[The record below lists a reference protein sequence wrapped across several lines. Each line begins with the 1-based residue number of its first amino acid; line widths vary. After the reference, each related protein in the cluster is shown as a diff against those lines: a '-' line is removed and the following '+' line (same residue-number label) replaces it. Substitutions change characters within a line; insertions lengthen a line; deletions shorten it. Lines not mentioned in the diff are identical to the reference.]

1 MNWLTDYV
9 RPKIKALVRSNR
21 PEVPENLWVHC
32 PSCEHMIFH
41 RDLESNQ
48 RVCSHCG
55 HHFRVGPEFRF
66 KALFDE
72 GSWTR
77 IELPKAPTDPLKFR
91 DRKRYVERLK
101 EAQSRTGSPD
111 AIEAAHGRIEGL
123 PAVIAVMNFDF
134 MAGSMGCALGEG
146 MLAAARLA
154 VLQEAAF
161 IVVTASGGA
170 RMQEGALSLM
180 QMPRTT
186 IAVEEVKE
194 AGLPY
199 IAVLTDPTTGGVTA
213 SFAML
218 GDIAIAEPGAQIGF
232 AGRRVIEQT
241 IRENLPEDFQKA
253 EYLLEH
259 GMIDMVVHRFE
270 LRAMLARLLRLLL
283 RPDLDP
289 DAEPPVERV
298 RRPAEGDG
306 LEHAAKRWSRS
317 RPSGATAVTTFG
329 SELILARLHAP
340 ASQGHRSVA
349 RAHRAV
355 ARASRPSRA
364 RARAGGA
371 HRGHQRQGL
380 DARHAR
386 RHAARRRPPR
396 AALHLAASGALR
408 RADPVRWPADRR
420 GRAQRGARH
429 LRAGQRRRAD
439 HLLRDHHGGRVP
451 GVRPASG
458 RRRAAGDRARR
469 PARCD
474 QCRRTPP
481 AHRALARS
489 RSITRR
495 FSASVS
501 SRSRSR
507 RPAY

>member
-21 PEVPENLWVHC
+21 PEIPENLWVHC
-32 PSCEHMIFH
+32 PSCERMIFH

-48 RVCSHCG
+48 RVCTHCN

-77 IELPKAPTDPLKFR
+77 IDLPKVPTDPLKFR
-91 DRKRYVERLK
+91 DRKRYAERLK
-101 EAQSRTGSPD
+101 EAQSRTGNPD
-111 AIEAAHGRIEGL
+111 AIEAAHGQIEGL

-146 MLAAARLA
+146 MLAAARLT

-161 IVVTASGGA
+161 VVVTASGGA

-199 IAVLTDPTTGGVTA
+199 IAILTDPTTGGVTA

-241 IRENLPEDFQKA
+241 IRESLPEGFQKA

-270 LRAMLARLLRLLL
+270 LRATLARLLRLLL
-283 RPDLDP
+283 RPNLDP
-289 DAEPPVERV
+289 DAEQPVERV
-298 RRPAEGDG
+298 RPQPKDHALEEEG
-306 LEHAAKRWSRS
+306 EVAAAAFAQSES
-317 RPSGATAVTTFG
+317 SGSG
-329 SELILARLHAP
+329 GGDEL
-340 ASQGHRSVA
+340 
-349 RAHRAV
+349 
-355 ARASRPSRA
+355 
-364 RARAGGA
+364 
-371 HRGHQRQGL
+371 RQ
-380 DARHAR
+380 
-386 RHAARRRPPR
+386 
-396 AALHLAASGALR
+396 
-408 RADPVRWPADRR
+408 
-420 GRAQRGARH
+420 
-429 LRAGQRRRAD
+429 
-439 HLLRDHHGGRVP
+439 
-451 GVRPASG
+451 
-458 RRRAAGDRARR
+458 
-469 PARCD
+469 
-474 QCRRTPP
+474 
-481 AHRALARS
+481 
-489 RSITRR
+489 
-495 FSASVS
+495 
-501 SRSRSR
+501 
-507 RPAY
+507 